1 MTPEMLLVYIVG
13 VIAGSIATCLFS
25 SLKTGHGIL
34 YVDTNHHDHDVYR
47 LTVDNLD
54 TISEKR
60 TLKIK
65 VVNGFIKEADDT
77 VNDAH
82 K

>member
-1 MTPEMLLVYIVG
+1 MTPEMLLVYIIG

-34 YVDTNHHDHDVYR
+34 YVDTKHHDHDVYR
-47 LTVDNLD
+47 LTIDSLD
-54 TISEKR
+54 KVSDKKS
-60 TLKIK
+60 LKIK

-77 VNDAH
+77 VNNTH